1 MSSTKPG
8 RNKPCPCG
16 SGYKYKFCH
25 YAIDT
30 TKPERPT
37 KNIFNI
43 SPEGHELL
51 YSLMNISRQAD
62 IPLHELCME
71 NGLYYFKDITIDQWE
86 KITESFA
93 KDSSSTMELLQN
105 AWEETNDAEYFNR
118 MLENCSNISP
128 LIKKRE
134 KTISQIVT
142 SHFSEMYEIAIPASF
157 MVIEGLFREYNN
169 ISFEANQGIS
179 YKINLEPYENT
190 MLYADMSATLYF
202 TKFLNKL
209 MTGKPGDTSIH
220 RNPVMHGADNE
231 FPTKRN
237 SLLLLLTIFE
247 FARLET
253 SLKLWPPKPETKD
266 GKHFLNGY
274 EIKMRENFNPK

>member
-1 MSSTKPG
+1 MSNAKPG

-25 YAIDT
+25 YAVDT
-30 TKPERPT
+30 AKPEFPE
-37 KNIFNI
+37 KNIFDM
-43 SPEGHELL
+43 SSEGHQILH
-51 YSLMNISRQAD
+51 SFMHFFQQAD
-62 IPLHELCME
+62 TPLHELCIE
-71 NGLYYFKDITIDQWE
+71 SGLYYFKSITIAQWE
-86 KITESFA
+86 KIAEAFA
-93 KDSSSTMELLQN
+93 KEPSSAIELLLN
-105 AWEETNDAEYFNR
+105 AWEVANDVEYFNR

-134 KTISQIVT
+134 KIISQIVIN
-142 SHFSEMYEIAIPASF
+142 HFSGMYETAIPASF

-169 ISFEANQGIS
+169 ISFEANQGVS

-190 MLYADMSATLYF
+190 MLYADMSATSYF

-220 RNPVMHGADNE
+220 RNPVMHGVDDD

-253 SLKLWPPKPETKD
+253 SLKLWPPKSETIG
-266 GKHFLNGY
+266 GKTFLNGY
-274 EIKMRENFNPK
+274 EIKMKQDFNLE